1 MSFTPDSV
9 KQLLISEE
17 LGDRL
22 SGVNQLRQIEPSIA
36 FELVQTPIKDKDTRV
51 RYAAVSQMS
60 SLGEQNLTIS
70 QEILCECL
78 LKDPEPDVQAAAA
91 DAMGALKMTQA
102 FDDLLQVYQ
111 NTPEWLVKL
120 SIVAAVGEIGEP
132 KAFYLL
138 EDALK
143 SDNELIQTIAISAL
157 GELGN
162 LEAIPLLKPFAI
174 HSDWQIRYRV
184 VQALHR
190 LGSSEAKQII
200 ARLTKDEVEQ
210 VAQEAKL
217 SQSS

>member
-1 MSFTPDSV
+1 M
-9 KQLLISEE
+9 
-17 LGDRL
+17 
-22 SGVNQLRQIEPSIA
+22 
-36 FELVQTPIKDKDTRV
+36 
-51 RYAAVSQMS
+51 
-60 SLGEQNLTIS
+60 
-70 QEILCECL
+70 
-78 LKDPEPDVQAAAA
+78 
-91 DAMGALKMTQA
+91 
-102 FDDLLQVYQ
+102 
-111 NTPEWLVKL
+111 
-120 SIVAAVGEIGEP
+120 GEP

-200 ARLTKDEVEQ
+200 AQLTKDEVEQ

-217 SQSS
+217 SQGS